1 MRCLHSLA
9 ILSMHELS
17 VCQALVRQL
26 KEIALRE
33 DAVRITKVVV
43 QIGPLSGIEA
53 QLLRHAY
60 PIASAGTLAAA
71 AELVLENLPIRVR
84 CEVCGAETDA
94 TANRLVCGVCGDYHT
109 QLLSGDEMLLAHVE
123 LERMDEAETVH

>member
-1 MRCLHSLA
+1 
-9 ILSMHELS
+9 MHELS

-43 QIGPLSGIEA
+43 QIGPLSGVEA

-71 AELVLENLPIRVR
+71 AELVLENLPIRVH
-84 CEVCGAETDA
+84 CEACGAETDA
-94 TANRLVCGVCGDYHT
+94 STNKLVCGVCGDYNT

-123 LERMDEAETVH
+123 LERMDEAEIVH

>member
-1 MRCLHSLA
+1 
-9 ILSMHELS
+9 MHELS

-43 QIGPLSGIEA
+43 QIGPLSGVEA

-84 CEVCGAETDA
+84 CEACGAETDA
-94 TANRLVCGVCGDYHT
+94 TTNRLVCAVCGDYHT

>member
-9 ILSMHELS
+9 TLSMHELS

-33 DAVRITKVVV
+33 DAARITKVVV
-43 QIGPLSGIEA
+43 QIGPLSGVEA

-60 PIASAGTLAAA
+60 PIASAGTLAAT

-84 CEVCGAETDA
+84 CEACGAETDA
-94 TANRLVCGVCGDYHT
+94 TTNRLVCGICGDYHT

>member
-26 KEIALRE
+26 KEIAQRE
-33 DAVRITKVVV
+33 AAARITRVVV
-43 QIGPLSGIEA
+43 RIGPLSGVEA

-60 PIASAGTLAAA
+60 PIASAGTLAET
-71 AELVLENLPIRVR
+71 AELVLESLPIRVR
-84 CEVCGAETDA
+84 CESCGAETEA
-94 TANRLVCGVCGDYHT
+94 TANRLICGVCGDYHT
-109 QLLSGDEMLLAHVE
+109 QMLSGDEMLLAHVE
-123 LERMDEAETVH
+123 IERMDEAETVH